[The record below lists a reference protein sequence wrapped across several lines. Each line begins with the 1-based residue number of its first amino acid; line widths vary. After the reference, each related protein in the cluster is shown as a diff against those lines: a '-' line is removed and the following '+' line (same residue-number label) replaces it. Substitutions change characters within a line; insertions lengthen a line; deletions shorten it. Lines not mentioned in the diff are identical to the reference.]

1 MPLKVTSQ
9 ALGQTCNYQRAG
21 DATLKNISNMT
32 NGSDR
37 NDTVTKK
44 AQYNNMQISHTY
56 TFAARNMDNM
66 FPLD

>member
-1 MPLKVTSQ
+1 MSLRVTSQ
-9 ALGQTCNYQRAG
+9 ALGQTCNYHRDG
-21 DATLKNISNMT
+21 DATLKNVSNRQ

-44 AQYNNMQISHTY
+44 AKYNNVQISHTY
-56 TFAARNMDNM
+56 TVAARNMDNM